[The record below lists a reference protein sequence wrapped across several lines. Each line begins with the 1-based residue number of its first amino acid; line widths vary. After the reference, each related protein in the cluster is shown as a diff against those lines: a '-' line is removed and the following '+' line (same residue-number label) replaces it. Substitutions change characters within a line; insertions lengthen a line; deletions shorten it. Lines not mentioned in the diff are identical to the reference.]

1 MDFNVIFYFSCFAGG
16 LCTFSFR
23 PVRILRPPCVHPPFR
38 FRASSPL
45 RLCPVTRRFPL
56 AKSLLSGLEVTVFF
70 SVTVIVTVIV
80 TRAHCARVKYYN
92 VFLLPVPF
100 PVLVKICFVTYL

>member
-38 FRASSPL
+38 FRTFFSL

-70 SVTVIVTVIV
+70 SVTVTVIV
-80 TRAHCARVKYYN
+80 MRARCARVKYYN
-92 VFLLPVPF
+92 VCLLF
-100 PVLVKICFVTYL
+100 PASTSMEKLCFVTYL

>member
-16 LCTFSFR
+16 LCIFSFR

-92 VFLLPVPF
+92 VFLLF
-100 PVLVKICFVTYL
+100 PAFTSMGKLCFLTYL